1 MIEDLFDLKDLAARM
16 VASFRPI
23 RLFRKVH
30 AMFATDHTELEV
42 HCIVATSVR
51 PI

>member
-1 MIEDLFDLKDLAARM
+1 MIEDLFDSKDLAARI
-16 VASFRPI
+16 VASSGPV

-30 AMFATDHTELEV
+30 AMFATDHTELKV